1 MLPFEPFTVQALGSP
16 EVFQP
21 DENRKE
27 HRFRTAGF
35 LVTSRPTMKT
45 YVGSAKMRPGSR

>member
-21 DENRKE
+21 DENRKDIDFG
-27 HRFRTAGF
+27 RLDSWSRAG
-35 LVTSRPTMKT
+35 R
-45 YVGSAKMRPGSR
+45 R